1 MVDDDHHFSSLGL
14 VRERTDENQQRTRI
28 TWFPETQ
35 QRSRN
40 LMWIRKDKEARQIY
54 LVLLYWD

>member
-14 VRERTDENQQRTRI
+14 VRERTDEDQQRTRI

>member
-1 MVDDDHHFSSLGL
+1 MADDDHFSSLGL
-14 VRERTDENQQRTRI
+14 VREMTDENQQWTRI
-28 TWFPETQ
+28 TCFPETQ

-40 LMWIRKDKEARQIY
+40 LMWMRKDKVARQIH

>member
-28 TWFPETQ
+28 TCFPETQ

-40 LMWIRKDKEARQIY
+40 LMWMRKDRVARQIH
-54 LVLLYWD
+54 LVLLDWD

>member
-1 MVDDDHHFSSLGL
+1 MADDDRFPSLGL

-35 QRSRN
+35 QWSRN
-40 LMWIRKDKEARQIY
+40 LMRMRKDKEARQIY
-54 LVLLYWD
+54 LVLLCWD

>member
-54 LVLLYWD
+54 LVLLCWD

>member
-1 MVDDDHHFSSLGL
+1 MVDDDHHLSSLGL

-40 LMWIRKDKEARQIY
+40 LMWIRKDKEAR
-54 LVLLYWD
+54 